1 MITLSQCGQCTC
13 FASWIVNNIK
23 KVVGLIYVLLQFLSG
38 QGASFGPWVVNNSI
52 KWMITLF
59 SVGSVHALLHGLPII
74 QKKVVGL
81 ISVLLHFLSGQ
92 CVSFGPWVVKNSIKK
107 SCWSL
112 LGWEKCKHP
121 ETKNYCCYHL

>member
-23 KVVGLIYVLLQFLSG
+23 KVVGLISVLLQFLSG

-74 QKKVVGL
+74 QKSCWTY
-81 ISVLLHFLSGQ
+81 ISVITVPKWTRCQLWPMGCQ
-92 CVSFGPWVVKNSIKK
+92 
-107 SCWSL
+107 
-112 LGWEKCKHP
+112 
-121 ETKNYCCYHL
+121 